1 MNPQRSTPMAR
12 LMANP
17 DFMRLWAVGGVA
29 NVMRWVE
36 ILVGAVFTWEATQSA
51 LAVSLVAVL
60 RAMPMLLL
68 GAVTGVLAEVL
79 DRRRLLMAGQSLTAA
94 GSLTICALAATGHL
108 QVWHLAVS
116 GLTGGLVW
124 TMEMA
129 SRRRMVTEA
138 AGMQDTIPAVALDS
152 TTNNTTRMLGPLLG
166 GLIYQQA
173 GIATAYAMTGCGYIL
188 AVALMHG
195 VRHAQVPTRLQPR
208 RILLDV
214 VDATRIVRRH
224 PALLAVVLVTL
235 AQNIFA
241 FSYNAVLPALGTL
254 NFQATP
260 FQIGLLTAAEPTG
273 ALLMG
278 VALAL
283 RRGVPLVALL
293 MVGGSAGF
301 MACLVLLPLMPWL
314 WLAFGLLVLG
324 GFGTALFTALQT
336 ALPVTQAPPE
346 ARSRVLGLVTTC
358 IGFSPLGTLT
368 MGALADAIGPGRAIS
383 LMASGGLLMMTA
395 TAAMLWRN
403 RPARPGRHEAAG
415 GNR

>member
-1 MNPQRSTPMAR
+1 MTPEPKTPMAR
-12 LMANP
+12 LMANRN
-17 DFMRLWAVGGVA
+17 FLRLWAVGALA
-29 NVMRWVE
+29 NAMRWVE
-36 ILVGAVFTWEATQSA
+36 ILVAAVFTWEATQSA

-60 RAMPMLLL
+60 RALPMLLL

-79 DRRRLLMAGQSLTAA
+79 DRRRLLMAGQCLTAA
-94 GSLTICALAATGHL
+94 GSLTICALAFGGHL
-108 QVWHLAVS
+108 QVWHLALS

-138 AGMQDTIPAVALDS
+138 AGQRDTVPAVALDS

-173 GIATAYAMTGCGYIL
+173 GITAAYATTGCGYLL
-188 AVALMHG
+188 AVLLMHG
-195 VRHAQVPTRLQPR
+195 VSHSQIPARLQPR
-208 RILLDV
+208 RIVVDV
-214 VDATRIVRRH
+214 VEAVRIVRRH

-254 NFQATP
+254 SFNATP

-278 VALAL
+278 VTLAL
-283 RRGVPLVALL
+283 RRGVPLSALL
-293 MVGGSAGF
+293 MVAGSAGF
-301 MACLVLLPLMPWL
+301 MACLVLLPLMPL
-314 WLAFGLLVLG
+314 LGLAWGLLVLG
-324 GFGTALFTALQT
+324 GCGTALFTALQT

-358 IGFSPLGTLT
+358 IGFSPLGTLS
-368 MGALADAIGPGRAIS
+368 MGALADTLGPRLAIP
-383 LMASGGLLMMTA
+383 LMASGGLLMMAA
-395 TAAMLWRN
+395 TAAMLLRN
-403 RPARPGRHEAAG
+403 RTSG